1 MLFEQLD
8 DNAAERCI
16 LASIRMNEATW
27 SKELRIFEDDDVHL
41 PMELCSGGCLTDR
54 VKTVLLQKV

>member
-16 LASIRMNEATW
+16 LACIRMNEATW
-27 SKELRIFEDDDVHL
+27 LKELRIFEDDDVYL
-41 PMELCSGGCLTDR
+41 SMELCSGGCLTDR
-54 VKTVLLQKV
+54 VKTVLRQKV